1 MQAEALRSSLHEL
14 EGLLKEHTPL
24 MSGSIVK
31 SVDRAMK
38 YGAVFAEVGC
48 PTSTWN
54 EQKLTPDSSIQL
66 QRLFSVLPRSLLRFV
81 LAIGISKAV
90 VTLDGLALEGTKQVR
105 PNAVGPLR
113 SGPTYFAFGEG
124 GR

>member
-1 MQAEALRSSLHEL
+1 M
-14 EGLLKEHTPL
+14 
-24 MSGSIVK
+24 MSGSIERFM
-31 SVDRAMK
+31 DRAIK

-105 PNAVGPLR
+105 PHAFGPLR
-113 SGPTYFAFGEG
+113 SSAAYFAFSEEG